1 MLAAERF
8 PSLYADA
15 AMPKLEPLEIH
26 HTKISR
32 HRARAGYSYP
42 TIRLPRT
49 FSMLAGLPTHI
60 YQTVHEGALA
70 FLVVVSPKGSASKK
84 AATNSSN
91 ARGWQRGFSTSA

>member
-1 MLAAERF
+1 
-8 PSLYADA
+8 
-15 AMPKLEPLEIH
+15 MPKLEPLEIH

-32 HRARAGYSYP
+32 HRARVGYSYP

-84 AATNSSN
+84 SRNKLKQCSRLAARLLHKRLTLN
-91 ARGWQRGFSTSA
+91 AYLLRPRGGL

>member
-1 MLAAERF
+1 
-8 PSLYADA
+8 
-15 AMPKLEPLEIH
+15 MPKLEPLEIH

-84 AATNSSN
+84 GNKLKQCSRLAARLLHKRLTLN
-91 ARGWQRGFSTSA
+91 AYLLRPRGGL